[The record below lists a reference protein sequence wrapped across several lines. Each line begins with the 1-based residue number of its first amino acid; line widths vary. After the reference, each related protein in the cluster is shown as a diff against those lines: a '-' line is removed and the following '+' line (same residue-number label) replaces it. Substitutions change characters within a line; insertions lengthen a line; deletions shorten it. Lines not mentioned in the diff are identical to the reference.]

1 MLKRSS
7 ETLGHDH
14 IIYIRGAVEPES
26 ITENG
31 DGIIGFTSADE
42 NDGHQHE
49 IWYNPGSMGEEVPN
63 PETGEP
69 MVIPERYYIQEVN
82 GHTHDILDEYLVI
95 PRNKREK
102 QPENL
107 EEIRSKYL
115 KIAAKAYDN
124 DSTYYHPDAVKAEQ
138 MVFGGEYQ
146 WDESIKKQL
155 QARKRPYLSFNVIK
169 NKVNTL
175 VGFFRTDPMVPKV
188 KATEGSDGT
197 LSDVYNALITH
208 TLASCDYKSVQS
220 EVVTDMII
228 TGRGNINI
236 GIDTKHGVEYGDPM
250 IDHQE
255 WEQVNYMPHLKKD
268 LSDCEGVVKWRWVTK
283 DYLLRIAPESKKKD
297 IEAMNGTNI
306 MPSLEG
312 YQQKSNQPFL
322 LFDNTAVNEE
332 KYRLMDITRREYKDR
347 LVIFNP
353 ADEYYLDGED
363 GSIESWLLDAKTRK
377 RILSIPGFT
386 KDIRRVTEYWVGTFA
401 ANIML
406 YDRLSEF
413 DGYMT
418 LPCYATKRRG
428 RIKGEVYDLIDPQNE
443 LNKRT
448 TSYIEV
454 LMRLGTNAELY
465 DDETFKDEVDKM
477 NYEQGRSTPGALLK
491 VADADK
497 PPKEKT
503 PPRFPTELLQLAQLT
518 ERHIDLIAGFNQEGV
533 SGVRGAQSTPLYRER
548 RNAALANIQYLF
560 DNYNIMLRQL
570 GFRLIEM
577 YRILYTP
584 ERIYRILENHS
595 NEMRMKNN
603 DQFTINGIPFAAY
616 DAEQIKKIWED
627 TDSLKYDIVIDYGPY
642 YTTKSDENFAMF
654 AQLAQQGVPGITAD
668 FLLQLRPD
676 IDETLKQRL
685 LTSAQQGQQ
694 MQAQL
699 EQQKN
704 NIEIEKTN
712 IAQQGQNIRQQQQF
726 DHETRMKVID
736 KGLNQN

>member
-1 MLKRSS
+1 MLKLSS
-7 ETLGHDH
+7 EVLGHDH
-14 IIYIRGAVEPES
+14 IIYIRAAVEPES
-26 ITENG
+26 VTENG
-31 DGIIGFTSADE
+31 DGIIGFTSANED
-42 NDGHQHE
+42 DGHQHE
-49 IWYNPGSMGEEVPN
+49 IWYNPGSMGQEIPN
-63 PETGEP
+63 PDTGEP
-69 MVIPERYYIQEVN
+69 MVIPERYFVQEVN
-82 GHTHDILDEYLVI
+82 GHTHEILDQYLSI
-95 PRNKREK
+95 PSNKREK
-102 QPENL
+102 QSENY
-107 EEIRSKYL
+107 EGITNKYL
-115 KIAAKAYDN
+115 KIAALAYDN
-124 DSTYYHPDAVKAEQ
+124 DCTDYHKDAVKAED

-146 WDESIKKQL
+146 WDQSIRTTL
-155 QARKRPYLSFNVIK
+155 QQRGRPYLSFNVIK

-175 VGFFRTDPMVPKV
+175 VGFFRSDPMVPKV
-188 KATEGSDGT
+188 KPTEGSDAT

-208 TLASCDYKSVQS
+208 TLADCDYKSVQS

-250 IDHQE
+250 IEHQE

-283 DYLLRIAPESKKKD
+283 EYLLRIAPESKRKE
-297 IEAMNGTNI
+297 IEHMNGTNV
-306 MPSLEG
+306 MTNLAG
-312 YQQKSNQPFL
+312 YQQNTKQPFL
-322 LFDNTAVNEE
+322 LFNKSVINEE
-332 KYRLMDITRREYKDR
+332 KYRLMDITRREYKER

-353 ADEYYLDGED
+353 VDEYYLDGED
-363 GSIESWLLDAKTRK
+363 GAIESWLLDAKTRK

-386 KDIRRVTEYWVGTFA
+386 KDTRRVTEYWVGTFA

-418 LPCYATKRRG
+418 IPCYATIRRG

-448 TSYIEV
+448 TSYIEL
-454 LMRLGTNAELY
+454 LMRLGTNAEIY
-465 DDETFKDEVDKM
+465 DDQTFHDEMDKK
-477 NYEQGRSTPGALLK
+477 NYEEGRSTPGALLK
-491 VADADK
+491 VANADK
-497 PPKEKT
+497 PPKEKA
-503 PPRFPTELLQLAQLT
+503 PPRFPTELLQIAQLS
-518 ERHIDLIAGFNQEGV
+518 EKHIDLISGFNTEGV
-533 SGVRGAQSTPLYRER
+533 AGVRGVQSTPLFRER

-603 DQFTINGIPFAAY
+603 DEFTINGQLFREYSPEA
-616 DAEQIKKIWED
+616 IKKIWENP
-627 TDSLKYDIVIDYGPY
+627 DSLKYDIVIDYGPY
-642 YTTKSDENFAMF
+642 YTTKSDENFATF

-676 IDETLKQRL
+676 IDETQKKRL
-685 LTSAQQGQQ
+685 LNAAQQGQQ

-736 KGLNQN
+736 KGLNQS

>member
-1 MLKRSS
+1 MLKLSS
-7 ETLGHDH
+7 EVLGHDH
-14 IIYIRGAVEPES
+14 IIYIRAAVEPES
-26 ITENG
+26 VTENG
-31 DGIIGFTSADE
+31 DGIIGFTSANED
-42 NDGHQHE
+42 DGHQHE
-49 IWYNPGSMGEEVPN
+49 IWYNPGSMGQEIPN
-63 PETGEP
+63 PDTGEP
-69 MVIPERYYIQEVN
+69 MVIPERYFVQEVN
-82 GHTHDILDEYLVI
+82 GHTHEILDQYLSI
-95 PRNKREK
+95 PSNKREK
-102 QPENL
+102 NPEDY
-107 EEIRSKYL
+107 EEIKKKYL
-115 KIAAKAYDN
+115 QIAAQAYDN
-124 DSTYYHPDAVKAEQ
+124 DCSQYHGDAIKAEE

-146 WDESIKKQL
+146 WDESIKQVL
-155 QARKRPYLSFNVIK
+155 QKMKRPYLSFNVLK

-175 VGFFRTDPMVPKV
+175 VGFFRSDPMVPKV
-188 KATEGSDGT
+188 KPTEGSDAT

-208 TLASCDYKSVQS
+208 TLADCDYKSVQS

-250 IDHQE
+250 IDHQD
-255 WEQVNYMPHLKKD
+255 WEQVNYMPHRKKD

-297 IEAMNGTNI
+297 IEQMSGSNI
-306 MPSLEG
+306 PHDTALYYTAQNEPM
-312 YQQKSNQPFL
+312 L
-322 LFDNTAVNEE
+322 LFDNNVVNEE
-332 KYRLMDITRREYKDR
+332 KYRLMNVTRREYKER

-353 ADEYYLDGED
+353 VDEYYLDGED
-363 GSIESWLLDAKTRK
+363 GAIESWLLDAKTRK

-386 KDIRRVTEYWVGTFA
+386 KDTRRVTEYWVGTFA
-401 ANIML
+401 ADIML

-418 LPCYATKRRG
+418 IPCYATIRRG

-448 TSYIEV
+448 TSYIEL
-454 LMRLGTNAELY
+454 LMRLGTNAEIY
-465 DDETFKDEVDKM
+465 DDETFNDENDKQ
-477 NYEQGRSTPGALLK
+477 NYETGRSTPGALLK
-491 VADADK
+491 VANADK
-497 PPKEKT
+497 PPREKT
-503 PPRFPTELLQLAQLT
+503 PPRFPTELLQIAQLS
-518 ERHIDLIAGFNQEGV
+518 EKHIDLISGFNTEGV
-533 SGVRGAQSTPLYRER
+533 AGVRGVQSTPLFRER

-603 DQFTINGIPFAAY
+603 DEFTINGISFTQY
-616 DAEQIKKIWED
+616 NAEAIKKIWENP
-627 TDSLKYDIVIDYGPY
+627 DSLKYDIVIDYGPY
-642 YTTKSDENFAMF
+642 YTTKSDENFATF

-676 IDETLKQRL
+676 IDEAQKKRL
-685 LTSAQQGQQ
+685 LNAAQQGQQ

-726 DHETRMKVID
+726 EHETRMKVID
-736 KGLNQN
+736 KGLNQS